1 MMFETEEDFED
12 SDLRYYVGRML
23 EQEEETDGFCFT
35 CKERTL
41 FQDIINEAIE
51 LYIEKR
57 RFYKWEEQENET
69 TK

>member
-35 CKERTL
+35 CKERTM

-57 RFYKWEEQENET
+57 RFYK
-69 TK
+69 